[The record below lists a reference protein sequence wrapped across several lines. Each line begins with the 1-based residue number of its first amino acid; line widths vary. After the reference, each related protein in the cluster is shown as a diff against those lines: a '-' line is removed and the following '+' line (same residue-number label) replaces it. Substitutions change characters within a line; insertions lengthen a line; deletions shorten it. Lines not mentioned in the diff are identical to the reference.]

1 MGFPRQEYWSGLPFP
16 SSEDLPN
23 PGIEPMSPA
32 WQADSL
38 PLNHLGNK
46 ILTGVSLFEN
56 PSCLII
62 PTYMIINWHSAKM
75 DFPQRDTQIDILKRD
90 FMYTYTPK
98 FFQSR
103 TTRTQSPLALA
114 V

>member
-23 PGIEPMSPA
+23 PGIEPASPA

-38 PLNHLGNK
+38 LLNHLGNK
-46 ILTGVSLFEN
+46 IRIDVSLH
-56 PSCLII
+56 PSCLVI

-75 DFPQRDTQIDILKRD
+75 DFPQRDTKIDR
-90 FMYTYTPK
+90 YT
-98 FFQSR
+98 
-103 TTRTQSPLALA
+103 
-114 V
+114 